1 MLSLQ
6 TIRQEPDRVRE
17 ALASRHKSAPLD
29 EILALDAERRN
40 LLRESEALKAR
51 RNEVSKEIGRMK
63 EKPPALLAKMRA
75 VGDRIKELD
84 GRLATIEPE
93 LNSLLLRVPNLPDPS
108 VPPGAGEEDNV
119 EVRRWGEPPA
129 LDFTPRPHW
138 ELGERLDILD
148 FERGVKLGGPRFYV
162 MKGLG
167 ARLERALTNW
177 MLDLHLGQGYV
188 EVAPPYLARREVM
201 TGTGQLPKFEDDMYR
216 IESDDL
222 FLIPTAEVPVTNLHR
237 EEILPA
243 EALPRKY
250 VAYTPCFRREAGSAG
265 RDTRGVTRVHQFDK
279 VEMVKFTTPETSA
292 AEHDSLI
299 ADAES
304 VLQGLGLA
312 YRVLLIC
319 AGDLGFAGSKQVDL
333 EVWMPG
339 QGRFV
344 EISSCSNFDAF
355 QARRAN
361 IRYRPTPT
369 AHPELVHTLNGSG
382 LAVGRTLAAVLE
394 NYQRADGSV
403 VVPEVLRPYMG
414 AVEMIR

>member
-6 TIRQEPDRVRE
+6 TIRQEPERVRE
-17 ALASRHKSAPLD
+17 ALALRRKSAPLD

-40 LLRESEALKAR
+40 LLRETEALKAR

-63 EKPPALLAKMRA
+63 EKPPALLAEMRA

-93 LNSLLLRVPNLPDPS
+93 LNFLLLQVPNLPDPS

-129 LDFTPRPHW
+129 FDFSPRPHW

-177 MLDLHLGQGYV
+177 MLDLHLSQGYV

-201 TGTGQLPKFEDDMYR
+201 TGTGQLPKFEEDMYR

-292 AEHDSLI
+292 AEHDS
-299 ADAES
+299 
-304 VLQGLGLA
+304 
-312 YRVLLIC
+312 
-319 AGDLGFAGSKQVDL
+319 
-333 EVWMPG
+333 
-339 QGRFV
+339 
-344 EISSCSNFDAF
+344 
-355 QARRAN
+355 
-361 IRYRPTPT
+361 
-369 AHPELVHTLNGSG
+369 
-382 LAVGRTLAAVLE
+382 
-394 NYQRADGSV
+394 
-403 VVPEVLRPYMG
+403 
-414 AVEMIR
+414 